1 MSQYLRDLCS
11 SNSPLK
17 INYMDRGLP
26 MTEELYFL
34 KCYLKKF
41 ETTVKKVIDDKF
53 VVLDRTAFYPE
64 VRKKKQLL

>member
-1 MSQYLRDLCS
+1 
-11 SNSPLK
+11 
-17 INYMDRGLP
+17 MDRGLP
-26 MTEELYFL
+26 MTEALYFL

-64 VRKKKQLL
+64 VRKKNSFCKI